1 MQAEIGYKYLKFTSL
16 EKTVFWDFYTLF
28 SKNAIDSDFPIV
40 KLSEVITQRKGFI
53 SIDDNEMYKRCR
65 VQIQG
70 KGVVLR
76 DEVIG
81 KEIKTKKQQLCK
93 ADDFLV
99 AEIDAKVGGFG
110 IVPQELENA
119 IVSGHYFL
127 FEINKLKLLPEFL
140 GLVVTQSE
148 FLKQVKSTGSTNYS
162 AIRPSHVLDYK
173 IPLPKIEEQQK
184 IITNYYSKIK
194 EAERLENEAE
204 DLEDKIESYLF
215 QELGLKREEK
225 KIFSSKLLLIEYKDL
240 DRWDGKNENFLTSKY
255 DVERIGKYITEIST
269 GTTPPTMRQEY
280 FIGDVNF
287 YTPSELGSEMYL
299 TNSTR
304 KLNEIAFTD
313 KKARRF
319 EKGTILFVGIG
330 STVGKVGIIA
340 NEFATSNQQIT
351 GFNVNQKKLINEYVY
366 YYFEYFKEITTSE
379 QTKATLPIVNQ
390 DKIMNIPIPIPP
402 IPIQEFIISEITK
415 LKKQIDVINKQS
427 INLKLLAVQNF
438 EKSIFN

>member
-1 MQAEIGYKYLKFTSL
+1 MQAEIEYKYLKFTSL

-28 SKNAIDSDFPIV
+28 NKNAIDSVFPIV
-40 KLSEVITQRKGFI
+40 KLSEVIIQRKGFI
-53 SIDDNEMYKRCR
+53 TIDDNEMYKRCR

-173 IPLPKIEEQQK
+173 IPLPKLEQQQE
-184 IITNYYSKIK
+184 IITNYYSKVK
-194 EAERLENEAE
+194 EAGRLKNEAE
-204 DLEDKIESYLF
+204 DLEGKIESYLY
-215 QELGLKREEK
+215 EKLGLKRKEK
-225 KIFSSKLLLIEYKDL
+225 KIFSSKILLVEYKDL
-240 DRWDGKNENFLTSKY
+240 DRWDGKNENILTSKY
-255 DVERIGKYITEIST
+255 EVERIGKYITNIST
-269 GTTPPTMRQEY
+269 GTTPPTSRQEY

-299 TNSTR
+299 TKSER
-304 KLNEIAFTD
+304 KLNEIAFRD

-319 EKGTILFVGIG
+319 ERGTILFVGIG
-330 STVGKVGIIA
+330 STVGKVGIVA
-340 NEFATSNQQIT
+340 NDFASSNQQIT
-351 GFNVNQKKLINEYVY
+351 GFNVNQNKLMNGYVY
-366 YYFEYFKEITTSE
+366 YYFKYFQEITVSE

-402 IPIQEFIISEITK
+402 IPIQELIVSEIKKMISEID
-415 LKKQIDVINKQS
+415 IINKQS